1 MEIQFFKMNKR
12 NWIESRNSGERG
24 LSPKE
29 ASVLSMTTKTV
40 IEQGHSS
47 LISKPWS
54 CCIVLNTWPWGHE
67 PDPSKTQDH
76 DDHGSQ
82 GHGHTQP
89 SVSCPTT
96 GDSLS
101 STPHG
106 YVVTMHL
113 CAKTHQKKCN
123 HWGISPA
130 PASHPLITDT
140 IKLQCLKLISH
151 GPSQDQDRKSPR
163 QTIMCSI
170 CWSSSS
176 NCWLVGD

>member
-1 MEIQFFKMNKR
+1 MNKR
-12 NWIESRNSGERG
+12 NWIESRNSGDRG

-29 ASVLSMTTKTV
+29 SSVLSMTTKTV

-54 CCIVLNTWPWGHE
+54 CCIVLNTGPWGYE

-76 DDHGSQ
+76 DNHGSQ

-96 GDSLS
+96 GDSPS
-101 STPHG
+101 SIPHG

-113 CAKTHQKKCN
+113 CAKTHQKNAITGAFPQLQPLAHRSQTRSNSNASNPSPMGLPRAKTEN
-123 HWGISPA
+123 HRGKQSCA
-130 PASHPLITDT
+130 LFVGPLAVIA
-140 IKLQCLKLISH
+140 
-151 GPSQDQDRKSPR
+151 G
-163 QTIMCSI
+163 
-170 CWSSSS
+170 
-176 NCWLVGD
+176 WLETNINNSLR